1 MQCSQPS
8 TPNPHRHAC
17 YLSSFGHD
25 TRTVLQCLQV
35 LDAALCYT
43 VFPTETLTICIVAL
57 CRTVTEQYCQTSWRI
72 MKNLLGTNLGH
83 VTLLTM
89 CNILSDR
96 DMYADET
103 LLRGAVFHINMG
115 LWGQSGS
122 VVPMLRCSPATVLAS
137 FRNVGE
143 KITNKAALNAGIQI
157 IRVFVLVDR
166 HWTVSGSASRS
177 R

>member
-1 MQCSQPS
+1 MRRIWRRRWWWGSFSKCGRLDCSKDAIL
-8 TPNPHRHAC
+8 TANPPTNRHAC

-96 DMYADET
+96 EMYADET

-137 FRNVGE
+137 FRNVSE
-143 KITNKAALNAGIQI
+143 NTALHEA
-157 IRVFVLVDR
+157 FK
-166 HWTVSGSASRS
+166 
-177 R
+177 

>member
-1 MQCSQPS
+1 MR
-8 TPNPHRHAC
+8 HRNAC

-25 TRTVLQCLQV
+25 THTVLQCLQV

-43 VFPTETLTICIVAL
+43 VFPTETLSICIVAL

-72 MKNLLGTNLGH
+72 MKNLLGTTLGH

-96 DMYADET
+96 EMYADET

-122 VVPMLRCSPATVLAS
+122 LVPMLRCSPATVLAS
-137 FRNVGE
+137 FRNVSC
-143 KITNKAALNAGIQI
+143 GIWMEEMCELCI
-157 IRVFVLVDR
+157 VFFL
-166 HWTVSGSASRS
+166 G
-177 R
+177 